1 MTVSQVVEIS
11 KEEYE
16 EKKQLDANDLLEY
29 AADKAIAAGY
39 HPAGY
44 DCRNP
49 KLFEKDGK
57 YFLRWDRSASC
68 D

>member
-11 KEEYE
+11 KKEYE
-16 EKKQLDANDLLEY
+16 EKKLLDASGLLAY
-29 AADKAIAAGY
+29 ASEKAIEINY

-49 KLFEKDGK
+49 RLFEKDGK
-57 YFLRWDRSASC
+57 YHLSWERNASC